1 MERSRA
7 SVTVGRSNPALGTPD
22 NPAGR
27 MNQMRSQM
35 TPPPLST
42 VDPAFNEK
50 IDRLDRKVDTARQAY
65 IRENFNPGKRPGFTR
80 ITSPVPDVDDILV
93 GPGEYNP
100 GALPNEYTEGFN
112 LQAQLDRN
120 RVERGEFDPIEDAD
134 YNAMF
139 NPLGEGAAQQKLE
152 QDLEWLESE
161 GDLRNLFDDPPITA
175 MKGQQRRNEFIASKY
190 PLLAMGLAQGNY
202 TDREMRESINF
213 AVAFDAAAFLNNVNM
228 TDDQAKA
235 FFGRM
240 SEPQQL
246 LVRDI
251 AQAWQEQ
258 TVEEAEAGTLRVT
271 DQDYADQIEQYRAD
285 VVEDLTSGPEGGFSP
300 TKWMIGEVAE
310 RKARNDVIGQQDTG
324 NTVITNTK
332 YLWNWTAGWA
342 FDVVFN
348 QTNEFLQQ
356 AARAGA
362 LAVDSL
368 PDIPGVTGPDMGYN
382 VGFSNAW
389 AMAKLGAM
397 DPKMVAEIS
406 AKYGKR
412 KTDIAVEIMQ
422 AQAEGDTTRLPEI
435 LIELGKQAQEG
446 DTQAVELM
454 EWLGVTQFP
463 GGDGYVEAMQV
474 FDELQFARTGNTGN
488 ILAVGLYGQPSA
500 EDRLEQGQS
509 LTYKAVSTIG
519 NVAGYALDPL
529 LLTGPVKTAMTA
541 RYGLWKILSAEARG
555 VNRAEEFTSMWQQR
569 AVQNAFNSLGGD
581 LRAINQAGVSRA
593 GELRKSVE
601 ARWKRY
607 FRPEALD
614 DMRLYMKELGDDA
627 YTPEAFRDYFMEN
640 ENLVQLVVGQH
651 ARRRRQLV
659 VPHMTSA
666 TVLAKKMGMA
676 ARGFTYTPES
686 AYQYVDELVGPGY
699 TNSMPEEGVQALAKA
714 LAEASE
720 NGDEIARILGDF
732 VWVDGQ
738 MVRSFT
744 GTALKAN
751 KRIGARYGWRTKG
764 GFLASRRWWERK
776 RRIGQRMPM
785 QGGPIWTADG
795 RHAKRVGDFLEWA
808 GMPRHF
814 ARGVELIWADKA
826 TTGAQRTQMLPG
838 IIEQGLKARGIDQV
852 PGGNDVLAR
861 FAGIPREDQYS
872 PKFFDGLAE
881 DARLTEQFKQQ
892 IRQSFESERAL
903 RFGEMGREVNQY
915 QVGDEVFMWDKD
927 AGQWKS
933 MTVATVTNRGG
944 VRLKGTG
951 DKTISK
957 DLLLPQS
964 GNYPNIPP
972 PLRLSDDEIAS
983 TLDDYVKQWDA
994 TAKRADKSATNNKT
1008 DEGRAKA
1015 TQRGIDARTRAATV
1029 RLRQDYG
1036 RTYDEVWIR
1045 DGATG
1050 LRVLGETEVNVV
1062 ARFNPDPAANAYLP
1076 FDLVPFNEIDDVQAF
1091 IGFISSAKANNPYGA
1106 AVTIYSADEY
1116 AGARF
1121 FVTDDGLSGFAL
1133 QGNDVISVFK
1143 APASTAEQFS
1153 ISAMT
1158 LGVKEGGRRADSF
1171 ATVLP
1176 TFYTRMG
1183 MYPVARVAFDDEYAP
1198 PGWDYDTFARFNDG
1212 RPDVVFYAYDE
1223 SFAGIYVADDVPLVS
1238 SYERGLAVQ
1247 QRAVEALAPA
1257 PAPAPVSFAD
1267 ELESTLARMDAEEA
1281 EIRRLNE
1288 EFQSQPQVEVPELV
1302 FPRGSAVT
1310 DETGRYYLTK
1320 ANNRFYMTR
1329 LDEAGEPTDEVIG
1342 SPFRTRKEAVA
1353 GAQTDAQVR
1362 ARMEAEAAPAE
1373 LPEEAATFR
1382 ISSDYLSDAIARDL
1396 IDIPMPEGAGSTV
1409 SVTLTR
1415 AQVQALLDDVT
1426 YYLDEAEIKL
1436 RASDKKQLQGVQ
1448 KKLLKARGDI
1458 GDVEVANS
1466 EEITRRLDA
1475 APVADEVDDAF
1486 DFAFATKELEA
1497 AQSYGNNV
1505 HAVRPVGQME
1515 HDRFLGNEPGTDFMS
1530 REGFEVIGDIEDLP
1544 PEVLNDPDILFHGS
1558 DRSFRP
1564 GQIIISQ
1571 NQRFPGAAAAPVVP
1585 DRATFATPDIDMD
1598 VRRQVGTALAKFR
1611 DSVDSGRIDP
1621 SLSVGGNHNAV
1632 VFGQTTNQMA
1642 FPNIAAMDA
1651 LARRESTFAALLG
1664 NNNAVG
1670 WATDWWT
1677 LGTLAGPRFQLRSGF
1692 EDIGFYLLTGGNLG
1706 DLKTGRQ
1713 MSQAIRKGSMRTK
1726 AQGRAGLVGK
1736 DRVYREPKYD
1746 ADGNPVPDE
1755 ADRSQKLGIVKSG
1768 TYSLVKALSKVFK
1781 GKDYDASVDV
1791 MAALITNNAT
1801 PAQLKA
1807 ADEAVA
1813 AGDRTKLAALIGT
1826 IWLRSRLRGHPYFQ
1840 KFFGKEEL
1848 SDEAVKALEYLE
1860 DSVIFNDTLRAM
1872 DEVSETAGHLF
1883 DGAPIAPVDGRI
1895 PVGHLYWVK
1904 PKEGK
1909 PGHWEKRVK
1918 TEAGWQ
1924 SVRMTGGADE
1934 VRAWFNGIAQAMPL
1948 SDGPK
1953 ATAALRRLP
1962 AYIKAV
1968 REGDIEAQQGIIAEI
1983 ASVITRQQRL
1993 ADDGVGNWPYLTQ
2006 MTIGSSEGATALAQA
2021 TMDNLRAWF
2030 GTKNGKLNRALYN
2043 RVRFTTEVDGQ
2054 QVTAWG
2060 IRDGDEY
2067 LIDDNFLAQLVGD
2080 GFAPD
2085 QIIMNTENAQGL
2097 TQTTSISQS
2106 LWGAMGRSLARMTRE
2121 PIFIGNYIDAR
2132 KVLQPL
2138 EDQMRQRAIAAG
2150 MTVDEATVASK
2161 QWATEMATER
2171 AFFATL
2177 DYVDNPAIR
2186 SHLAWQVR
2194 NVARFYRAL
2203 EDFFRRTQRAVRNE
2217 PSSIVKAAVAWRV
2230 IDNSGLFW
2238 QDSYGDKY
2246 FIWPGSPLVFRSLN
2260 WFMNNV
2266 FDRNGMYTD
2275 SMPAAYSSGVTKLTP
2290 STDPN
2295 AVFPTFSG
2303 WYATIAAM
2311 PIVIAAEGLFGID
2324 LRDELFGEYADRE
2337 ANPLIAAVPPHAL
2350 RAAQLA
2356 MEVDDYFASDPEQ
2369 IRDSL
2374 DRLGTGIDG
2383 AKYSATMS
2391 TIQAAAAAG
2400 WWDESKSWE
2409 EQGIDRDDL
2418 LRRIDRTSI
2427 WVMALKTAL
2436 SPVIPAALKM
2446 ETLSGSDFARSL
2458 GYTDLRQEFIALLKA
2473 TGDKD
2478 QAVVLWMQ
2486 MHPDGKSP
2494 YVATVS
2500 KGAPTENSGSWL
2512 SFQETHEFIQEHQ
2525 EIADENPLG
2534 LSFFA
2539 PQKGTTTLR
2548 GLETLRVNDLIAQG
2562 TPLTYLER
2570 VLTAE
2575 YKLVRDVNRA
2585 AYDRDYLNELVKPE
2599 VWQATNRALKEQ

>member
-1 MERSRA
+1 MAKKDKKLAGKSVLSAEFDSLWNA
-7 SVTVGRSNPALGTPD
+7 VEPPVTVGRSNPALGTPD

-65 IRENFNPGKRPGFTR
+65 IRENFNPGQRPGFTR

-213 AVAFDAAAFLNNVNM
+213 AVAFDAAAFLNNTNM
-228 TDDQAKA
+228 TNDQAKA

-271 DQDYADQIEQYRAD
+271 DQEYADQIEQYRAD

-300 TKWMIGEVAE
+300 TRWMIGEVAE
-310 RKARNDVIGQQDTG
+310 RKARQDVIGQQDTG

-356 AARAGA
+356 AYRAA
-362 LAVDSL
+362 SLAVDSL
-368 PDIPGVTGPDMGYN
+368 PDIPGVTGVDMGYN

-488 ILAVGLYGQPSA
+488 IVAVGLYGQPSA

-519 NVAGYALDPL
+519 NVSGYALDPL
-529 LLTGPVKTAMTA
+529 LLAGPVKTAMTA
-541 RYGLWKILSAEARG
+541 RYGLWKLLSVEARG

-640 ENLVQLVVGQH
+640 ENLAQLVIGQH
-651 ARRRRQLV
+651 ARRSRQLV

-699 TNSMPEEGVQALAKA
+699 TTSMPEEGVQALAKA

-814 ARGVELIWADKA
+814 ARGVELIWADAA

-872 PKFFDGLAE
+872 PKFFDGVAE
-881 DARLTEQFKQQ
+881 DARLTEGFKQQ
-892 IRQSFESERAL
+892 IRQSFEAERTL

-994 TAKRADKSATNNKT
+994 TAKRADKSAVNNKT
-1008 DEGRAKA
+1008 DDGRTAA
-1015 TQRGIDARTRAATV
+1015 TQRGIDARTRAAAV
-1029 RLRQDYG
+1029 RLRQDFG

-1062 ARFNPDPAANAYLP
+1062 ARFNPAPAANAVIP
-1076 FDLVPFNEIDDVQAF
+1076 DFDLVPFNEIDDAQAF
-1091 IGFISSAKANNPYGA
+1091 IGFISSAKANHPFGA
-1106 AVTIYSADEY
+1106 SVTVYPADEY

-1121 FVTDDGLSGFAL
+1121 FVTDDGLSGFAIKGDDL
-1133 QGNDVISVFK
+1133 ISVFSD
-1143 APASTAEQFS
+1143 PASTERGFA
-1153 ISAMT
+1153 ISATM
-1158 LGVKEGGRRADSF
+1158 LGIKEGGRRADSF

-1176 TFYTRMG
+1176 ALYTRMG
-1183 MYPVARVAFDDEYAP
+1183 MYPVARVAFDDEFAP

-1212 RPDVVFYAYDE
+1212 RPDVVFYAFDE

-1257 PAPAPVSFAD
+1257 PAPAPAVS
-1267 ELESTLARMDAEEA
+1267 EA
-1281 EIRRLNE
+1281 
-1288 EFQSQPQVEVPELV
+1288 
-1302 FPRGSAVT
+1302 
-1310 DETGRYYLTK
+1310 
-1320 ANNRFYMTR
+1320 
-1329 LDEAGEPTDEVIG
+1329 
-1342 SPFRTRKEAVA
+1342 
-1353 GAQTDAQVR
+1353 
-1362 ARMEAEAAPAE
+1362 AE
-1373 LPEEAATFR
+1373 LPEEVATFR
-1382 ISSDYLSDAIARDL
+1382 ISSNYLSDAIARDL
-1396 IDIPMPEGAGSTV
+1396 IDIPMPEGAGTTA
-1409 SVTLTR
+1409 SVTLNR
-1415 AQVQALLDDVT
+1415 AQVQELLDDVRF
-1426 YYLDEAEIKL
+1426 YLDENGPLSEISDPAYK
-1436 RASDKKQLQGVQ
+1436 RAQIKSLQGVE
-1448 KKLLKARGDI
+1448 KKLLKAREDI
-1458 GDVEVANS
+1458 GNINAANIEEV
-1466 EEITRRLDA
+1466 TRRLDA
-1475 APVADEVDDAF
+1475 ADEVA
-1486 DFAFATKELEA
+1486 
-1497 AQSYGNNV
+1497 
-1505 HAVRPVGQME
+1505 PV
-1515 HDRFLGNEPGTDFMS
+1515 
-1530 REGFEVIGDIEDLP
+1530 
-1544 PEVLNDPDILFHGS
+1544 
-1558 DRSFRP
+1558 
-1564 GQIIISQ
+1564 
-1571 NQRFPGAAAAPVVP
+1571 APVVP

-1736 DRVYREPKYD
+1736 DRAYREPKYD

-1993 ADDGVGNWPYLTQ
+1993 ADEGVGNWPYLTQ

-2132 KVLQPL
+2132 RVLQPL

-2525 EIADENPLG
+2525 DIADENPLG

-2585 AYDRDYLNELVKPE
+2585 AYDQDYLNELVKPE
-2599 VWQATNRALKEQ
+2599 VWQATNRALKEQYPLEQGGKQTIQVPSAAQWVYGGAEYENTAVARMRQAGQALEDKGVLRSERDKDLMELISVNEYMYQKLFPKIDFNKQYDKFAQEERAIWKQTITDYAAKYADDRQMMNAMKAMTLHIGAAWPSEIEEAA